1 MESFKIKE
9 IILRNE
15 NGQVVTNSI
24 EVAKNFGWLNLG
36 VYVEFA
42 YVHIFFCINGNLFI
56 ILFQAIL

>member
-1 MESFKIKE
+1 MKE

-15 NGQVVTNSI
+15 NGQVVTSSI
-24 EVAKNFGWLNLG
+24 EVAKNFGCLNLG